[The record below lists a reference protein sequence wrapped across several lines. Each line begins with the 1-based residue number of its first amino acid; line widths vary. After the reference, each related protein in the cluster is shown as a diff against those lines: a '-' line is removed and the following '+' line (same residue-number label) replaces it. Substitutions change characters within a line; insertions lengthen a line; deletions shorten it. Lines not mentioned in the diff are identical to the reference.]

1 MSVTF
6 SLTETVTVLLISWH
20 ETLRRTLRVSR
31 RFSMQMSSTFSL
43 LFANI
48 FLWKVLQMTK

>member
-20 ETLRRTLRVSR
+20 ETLRRTLKSFQTILNADVQHFFSAFCKY
-31 RFSMQMSSTFSL
+31 FSMESI
-43 LFANI
+43 ADD
-48 FLWKVLQMTK
+48 